1 MTLTA
6 ARYDRWKAPAADG
19 ELLLWPAVDQLLRD
33 TQENS
38 DRLRNA
44 TSARIQNIP
53 LAQVRRRLR
62 SWLGHSDESPI
73 IGTGHQTELYH
84 AGVWAKDVLIEVVAA
99 KLNGKAIHFA
109 VDTDE
114 PKHLQ
119 LRCPRGSVP
128 LLDTPNTDARW
139 TALLPAPTP
148 AHLAEIEQKL
158 AKASENWQFQSLLGP
173 FLSNMKRQAMGD
185 VNLPTALTDSLHEL
199 DWSLGL
205 RHHAMLASPIW
216 ISQPYLVFVH
226 HVLARI
232 DAFSQDYNAAL
243 GAYRAENKIR
253 SIGRPMPDLSCTA
266 DGCEA
271 PFWLDSL
278 SDGTRRRAAVRLDGA
293 GRFALE
299 SPSGDSF
306 VLDPTADGWDAAER
320 LHRWLVSHQLRL
332 SPRALTLT
340 AVLRLLVADQF
351 VHGIGGGQYDQVLDG
366 LISRHFAID
375 PPRFSVTT
383 ATLFFPD
390 AARQSRV
397 CLPCVAMEGRKLKN
411 SVLGE
416 EKHRMVEV
424 IESLP
429 RHSLQRAELFLA
441 MRDKL
446 AQAWK
451 GDAVRRWEAH
461 YAEAERRS
469 IDEKTLF
476 DRELFYAIQST
487 SRLTGLIDRY
497 RGQFATP

>member
-6 ARYDRWKAPAADG
+6 ARYDRWKAPATDG
-19 ELLLWPAVDQLLRD
+19 ELLIWPAVDQLLRD
-33 TQENS
+33 TVENAH
-38 DRLRNA
+38 RLRNG

-53 LAQVRRRLR
+53 LAEVRGRLR
-62 SWLGHSDESPI
+62 SWLGHSDDSPI

-84 AGVWAKDVLIEVVAA
+84 AGVWAKDVLIDTVAA

-119 LRCPRGSVP
+119 LRCPRGSVS
-128 LLDTPNTDARW
+128 LLDDPGTDARW
-139 TALLPAPTP
+139 TGLLPAPTP
-148 AHLAEIEQKL
+148 AHLAEIELKL
-158 AKASENWQFQSLLGP
+158 GHASSNWQFQSLLGS
-173 FLSNMKRQAMGD
+173 FLSNMKRQAMQD
-185 VNLPTALTDSLHEL
+185 ANLPAALADSLHEI
-199 DWSLGL
+199 DWKLGL

-216 ISQPYLVFVH
+216 MSAPYLVFVYH
-226 HVLARI
+226 ALARI
-232 DAFSQDYNAAL
+232 DTFSQDYNASLAE
-243 GAYRAENKIR
+243 YRTENKIR
-253 SIGRPMPDLSCTA
+253 SLGRPMPDLSCTS

-278 SDGTRRRAAVRLDGA
+278 GDGTRRRAAVRRESSGQ
-293 GRFALE
+293 FALAA
-299 SPSGDSF
+299 PSGDSF
-306 VLDPTADGWDAAER
+306 TFDPAAEGWDAAEQLR
-320 LHRWLVSHQLRL
+320 RWLVSQQLRL

-340 AVLRLLVADQF
+340 AVLRLLVVDQF

-390 AARQSRV
+390 ASHQGRV
-397 CLPCVAMEGRKLKN
+397 CLRCVALEGRKLKN

-416 EKHRMVEV
+416 EKRRMVDA
-424 IESLP
+424 IDGFP
-429 RHSLQRAELFLA
+429 RRSLQRSEMFLA

-451 GDAVRRWEAH
+451 GDAVRRWEEH
-461 YAEAERRS
+461 YADAERRS
-469 IDEKTLF
+469 IEEKTLF
-476 DRELFYAIQST
+476 DRELFYAIQSA
-487 SRLTGLIDRY
+487 SRLTGLIDRC
-497 RGQFATP
+497 RGQFA

>member
-1 MTLTA
+1 MSLTA

-19 ELLLWPAVDQLLRD
+19 ELLIWPAVDQLLRD
-33 TQENS
+33 TVENQH
-38 DRLRNA
+38 RLRDA

-53 LAQVRRRLR
+53 LAEVRGRLR

-84 AGVWAKDVLIEVVAA
+84 AGVWAKDVLIDTVAT

-128 LLDTPNTDARW
+128 LIDDPGTDARW
-139 TALLPAPTP
+139 IGLLPAPTP

-158 AKASENWQFQSLLGP
+158 AHASSNWHFQSLLGP
-173 FLSNMKRQAMGD
+173 FLSNMKRQAMHD
-185 VNLPTALTDSLHEL
+185 ANLPAALTDSLHEI
-199 DWSLGL
+199 DWKLGL

-216 ISQPYLVFVH
+216 MSAPYLVFVH
-226 HVLARI
+226 HALARI
-232 DAFSQDYNAAL
+232 DRFSQDYNASLAE
-243 GAYRAENKIR
+243 YRAENKIR
-253 SIGRPMPDLSCTA
+253 SIGRPMPDLSCTS

-271 PFWLDSL
+271 PFWIDSL
-278 SDGTRRRAAVRLDGA
+278 GDGTRRRAAVRRESS

-299 SPSGDSF
+299 APNGDPF
-306 VLDPTADGWDAAER
+306 TFDPAADGWDAAER
-320 LHRWLVSHQLRL
+320 LRRWLVSQQLRL

-340 AVLRLLVADQF
+340 AVLRLLVVDQF

-390 AARQSRV
+390 ASHQDRV
-397 CLPCVAMEGRKLKN
+397 CLPCVALEGRRLKN
-411 SVLGE
+411 SVLGA
-416 EKHRMVEV
+416 EKRRMVEA
-424 IESLP
+424 IESFP
-429 RHSLQRAELFLA
+429 RRSLQRTEMFSA

-451 GDAVRRWEAH
+451 GDAVRRWEEH
-461 YAEAERRS
+461 YADAERRS
-469 IDEKTLF
+469 IEEKTLF

-497 RGQFATP
+497 RAQFVTA